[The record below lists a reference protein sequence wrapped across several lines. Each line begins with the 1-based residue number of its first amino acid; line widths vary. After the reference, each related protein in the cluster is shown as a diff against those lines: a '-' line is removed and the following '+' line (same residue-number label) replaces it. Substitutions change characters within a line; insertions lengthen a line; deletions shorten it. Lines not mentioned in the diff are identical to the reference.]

1 MKTKLQLPLQT
12 GNLVVGFMVWVI
24 LSSLLPAIQHDI
36 ALSPDQIA
44 LATAAPVVLGSILRV
59 PFGYCAGLFG
69 ARAVFIAGFVGLLIP
84 VWLIS
89 EASSFQELLVGGV
102 FLGLGGALFSVGVT
116 SLPHYYPKHR
126 HGFVNG
132 VYGLGNMGT
141 AFSTWL
147 APMATIAFGWRMTV
161 KLYLVLLAVCIV
173 LNLVLGDSAE
183 AKTKTPVAQQMRVLM
198 RDKRLWGLSLFY
210 FITFGAF
217 VALTMQLP
225 MFLTSSY
232 AMESVDAGIA
242 TSIFIVGSAS
252 LRVVG
257 GWLAD
262 RFNCRPL
269 LGAVFSTLTVGAV
282 ILMIAGQ
289 LPIYLAGVYLIGI
302 ACGIGNGV
310 VFKLVPTCFQEQ
322 AGLANG
328 IVSMMGGLGG
338 FFPPLLLF
346 ASADIFGT
354 QAPALAALGALCVVC
369 LGMTLAARKHD
380 LPS

>member
-173 LNLVLGDSAE
+173 LNLMLGDGAE

-354 QAPALAALGALCVVC
+354 
-369 LGMTLAARKHD
+369 
-380 LPS
+380 